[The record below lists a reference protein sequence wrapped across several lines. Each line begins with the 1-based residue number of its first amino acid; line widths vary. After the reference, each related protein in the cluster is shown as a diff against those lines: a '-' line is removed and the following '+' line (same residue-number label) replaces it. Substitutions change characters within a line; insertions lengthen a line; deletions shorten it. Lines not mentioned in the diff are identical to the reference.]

1 MEPEARM
8 IRAFSK
14 ECAMRISLLSLSLA
28 TAFTSFPTLAQS
40 TAPATFSFASAPG
53 RLPKNV
59 VPLRYDIALTPNAA
73 ARTLAGHETIL
84 LDVTAPTATI
94 QFNSLNQKLS
104 NVLLDGKPVKTVE
117 SSDETQLTTV
127 TLHAPASR
135 GRHTLTFDYTGKI
148 QTKPIGLFAQGY
160 KTPDGVE
167 GELLSTMFQAT
178 DARRMFPCWDE
189 PAFRAVFKLT
199 VTVPANWA
207 VYSNMPQASRTVD
220 GDLATT
226 SFAATPKM
234 PTYLVEF
241 TGGNLGEIGADHN
254 GTYVN
259 VVAVKGQ
266 EEGGRFALAT
276 AQQIL
281 DDFNDYFGVKYPL
294 PKLTSIAVPGG
305 FSGGMENWG
314 AITYNDQALLITPSS
329 TLNARQKVFS
339 IQAHEMAHQ
348 WFGDLVTM
356 GWWDEIWLNES
367 FASWMAAR
375 ETDLRNPTWRWWE
388 QQDESKENA
397 MAADARGNAQPILK
411 HVVNELD
418 ALNSFDPAIVYR
430 KGQAVMRMLENYM
443 GADNFRQGIRNYMK
457 KHAYSNTF
465 GGDLWQALDAV
476 SAQGG
481 NRGTG
486 GKISAIATSWTT
498 QPGFPLVSV
507 AATCGADGKRTV
519 ALTQQRFLLQGLGT
533 GKGSWQVPLRV
544 RSGGGP
550 AKAVLLTGPKQR
562 IEAGRC
568 QDTLTVNADA
578 IGYFRV
584 AYDPATLAINTGK
597 FTALTDGDRIA
608 MLDDQ
613 WALAQA
619 GAAPLQSYLALAS
632 AMGDI
637 QNPRSWDQITGVL
650 GTIESY
656 QRGAPGHAAFTAY
669 ARDLVRPLA
678 QQLGWDARPDDTPA
692 VQNLRRA
699 VLGQLGIWGDPAT
712 VAEARKRFAAFV
724 ADRKA
729 VAPDDQFMVM
739 SIVAAGATSAEF
751 EQLHAIARD
760 AKNETELRR
769 YYQALTLVR
778 DRTLAEK
785 VGAIL
790 ISDEI
795 PQQAGTARLPLLA
808 RMVDEHPR
816 LAWDLFRKNVDAL
829 LEPYAPFGLT
839 FLSQEAPELF
849 WRAAPP
855 DELEAWFKQKIPA
868 DMAPQ
873 LARGMETA
881 RFRHAQVAMMRKAA
895 DSAVSAKVAAR

>member
-1 MEPEARM
+1 
-8 IRAFSK
+8 
-14 ECAMRISLLSLSLA
+14 MRIRLLSVVLA
-28 TAFTSFPTLAQS
+28 TALTSPLTQAQ
-40 TAPATFSFASAPG
+40 AAGPATFNFASAPG

-59 VPLRYDIALTPNAA
+59 VPIRYDIALTPNAA
-73 ARTLAGHETIL
+73 ARTLAGHETVL
-84 LDVTAPTATI
+84 LDVRAPTVTV

-104 NVLLDGKPVKTVE
+104 NVLFDGKPVKAVE
-117 SSDETQLTTV
+117 SNDEQQLTTI
-127 TLHAPASR
+127 TLNAPASR
-135 GRHTLTFDYTGKI
+135 GQHMLTFDYTGKI
-148 QTKPIGLFAQGY
+148 QTKPVGLFAQQY
-160 KTPDGVE
+160 KTQDGVE
-167 GELLSTMFQAT
+167 GELLSTMFEAT

-199 VTVPANWA
+199 VTVPASWA
-207 VYSNMPQASRTVD
+207 VYSNMPQASRTVN

-226 SFAATPKM
+226 SFAPTPKM

-241 TGGNLGEIGADHN
+241 TGGNLGEISADHN
-254 GTYVN
+254 GTHFN

-266 EEGGRFALAT
+266 EEGGRVALAT

-281 DDFNDYFGVKYPL
+281 DDFNEYFGVSYPL
-294 PKLTSIAVPGG
+294 PKLSSIAVPGG

-329 TLNARQKVFS
+329 TLSARQKVFS

-356 GWWDEIWLNES
+356 GWWDEVWLNES

-375 ETDLRNPTWRWWE
+375 ETDLRNPAWRWWE
-388 QQDESKENA
+388 QQDESKEAA
-397 MAADARGNAQPILK
+397 MAADARDNAEPILK
-411 HVVNELD
+411 QVVNELD
-418 ALNSFDPAIVYR
+418 ALNSFDPAIVYK
-430 KGQAVMRMLENYM
+430 KGQAVLRMLENYM
-443 GADNFRQGIRNYMK
+443 GPDNFRQGIRNYMK
-457 KHAYSNTF
+457 THAYSNTLS
-465 GGDLWQALDAV
+465 GDLWKALDAV
-476 SAQGG
+476 SVK
-481 NRGTG
+481 G
-486 GKISAIATSWTT
+486 GKGGGISAIASSWTT

-519 ALTQQRFLLQGLGT
+519 TLTQQRFLLQGLGT
-533 GKGSWQVPLRV
+533 GKGSWQVPLKV
-544 RSGGGP
+544 RIGSGP
-550 AKAVLLTGPKQR
+550 AKAMLLTGAKQQ
-562 IEAGRC
+562 IAAGTC

-584 AYDPATLAINTGK
+584 AYDPATLALNTSK
-597 FTALTDGDRIA
+597 FITLTDGDRIA

-613 WALAQA
+613 WALAEA
-619 GAAPLQSYLALAS
+619 GAAPLETYLALVS
-632 AMGDI
+632 AMSGV
-637 QNPRSWDQITGVL
+637 QNPRSWEQITGVL

-669 ARDLVRPLA
+669 ARDLIRPLA
-678 QQLGWDARPDDTPA
+678 QQLGWDVRPDDTPA
-692 VQNLRRA
+692 VQNLRRT

-712 VAEARKRFAAFV
+712 VAESRKRFAAFV
-724 ADRKA
+724 VDRKA

-739 SIVAAGATSAEF
+739 SIVASDATPAEF

-778 DRTLAEK
+778 DRELADK

-795 PQQAGTARLPLLA
+795 PKQAGTARLPLLA
-808 RMVDEHPR
+808 RLTDEHPQ
-816 LAWDLFRKNVDAL
+816 LAWELFKKNVNAL
-829 LEPYAPFGLT
+829 LEPYEPFGLT

-855 DELEAWFKQKIPA
+855 DQLEAWFKQKVPA
-868 DMAPQ
+868 DMTTQ
-873 LARGMETA
+873 LARGIETA
-881 RFRHAQVAMMRKAA
+881 RFRHAKVALMRKAA
-895 DSAVSAKVAAR
+895 DAAVSAKTAAR